1 LDEAMNNEEVKSGIR
16 KVNISTLNLRTR
28 GSGKAKPRPSLFDN
42 PQDRTYWTD
51 DDKGILLE
59 IALTRNEIRRSL
71 KLGYM
76 LDIKNSHTAAHLNKN
91 HILDLM
97 KYQMDLML
105 DVAAENESNIFHD
118 QNTGEVVMIDYSEET
133 NRFEFV
139 FVK

>member
-1 LDEAMNNEEVKSGIR
+1 M
-16 KVNISTLNLRTR
+16 
-28 GSGKAKPRPSLFDN
+28 
-42 PQDRTYWTD
+42 
-51 DDKGILLE
+51 
-59 IALTRNEIRRSL
+59 TRNEIRRSL

-118 QNTGEVVMIDYSEET
+118 QNTGEMIMIDYSEET